1 MKKGTYLWQQTSLL
15 AKVGNS
21 RPVVMVEH
29 ISTEDG
35 ISDLRCVNQVHLQET
50 SLEMALLRLVVL
62 QRIQQERSRL
72 LNHIL

>member
-1 MKKGTYLWQQTSLL
+1 
-15 AKVGNS
+15 
-21 RPVVMVEH
+21 MVEH

-35 ISDLRCVNQVHLQET
+35 ISDLRCVDQVHLQET
-50 SLEMALLRLVVL
+50 SLEMALLRLVIL